1 MLTLALLAFAPSANA
16 AANRPD
22 LTSAIT
28 QSTVPYVYATARYTV
43 TVSNVGRATA
53 SSPQVVIQLPVT
65 HGSTVGVLGT
75 VSGKSTGCVQSGT
88 RITCTMSS
96 ITKGNSGSVYVDIA
110 YPETTSALT
119 MTAAPT
125 TSTTE
130 SSTTNNNSSY
140 VALVNNYTVAF
151 TAPHD
156 FTNDHCTG
164 TSLTSYFEC
173 TSGSVSTHES
183 TFNLDGSISF
193 TAEPTYSGTWSQPTS
208 DSLVFEYYDETGAIV
223 AEFEGYGTSAT
234 CWEGVTTF
242 PSSTYVAPYHVCVK

>member
-1 MLTLALLAFAPSANA
+1 MLTLALLAFAPSAQ

-28 QSTVPYVYATARYTV
+28 QSTIPYVYATARYTV
-43 TVSNVGRATA
+43 TVSNGGQATA

-65 HGSTVGVLGT
+65 HGSTVTVMGT

-96 ITKGNSGSVYVDIA
+96 ITKGHSGSVYVDIA
-110 YPETTSALT
+110 YPETTGALT

-130 SSTTNNNSSY
+130 SNTTNNNSTY
-140 VALVNNYTVAF
+140 VAQVNNYSVAF

-164 TSLTSYFEC
+164 TTALTS
-173 TSGSVSTHES
+173 
-183 TFNLDGSISF
+183 
-193 TAEPTYSGTWSQPTS
+193 
-208 DSLVFEYYDETGAIV
+208 
-223 AEFEGYGTSAT
+223 
-234 CWEGVTTF
+234 
-242 PSSTYVAPYHVCVK
+242 